1 MVAWIIEA
9 CVRNRFLIILLWLLV
24 AAVGI
29 HHMYNLP
36 VDAIP
41 DLSDVQ
47 VIISTDF
54 PEQAPQVVEDQV
66 TYPLT
71 TAMLAVPR
79 AKVVRGYSLFALSL
93 VYVIFEDGTDIYWAR
108 SRVLE
113 YLNYVRGTLPA
124 KVNPQLGPDAT
135 GVGWVFMYTL
145 EDPTGKHDLAQL
157 RSIQDW
163 FIRYRLRTVQGVA
176 EVASLGGF
184 VKQYQV
190 RVDPNKLA
198 AYNVPLAKVK
208 EAIQK
213 SNQDTGG
220 RLIEM
225 AETEYMVRGLG
236 YIKNIADV
244 ENIVVGTDGSGTP
257 ILVKTVAQVGLGPEL
272 RRGVSDV
279 NGQGEAATG
288 IVIMRHG
295 ENAKEVIERVKA
307 KLEEIKQGLPP
318 GVRIVTAYDRSDLIN
333 RAIDTLKEALF
344 EEIAIVAL
352 ICFLFLLHLRS
363 ALVAIISLP
372 MGVLISFI
380 LQYQFNITANIISL
394 AGIAI
399 AIGDMVDAAMVMV
412 EDAHKH
418 LEHAPPGTDP
428 LPIILNAAKEVGPS
442 LFFALLVLTVSFL
455 PIFALEG
462 ETGRLFKPLAFT
474 KSFAMGGASILAIT
488 LIPILMVFFI
498 RGRIIPESRNPLSR
512 FFMAVYDPVLKV
524 VLNFP
529 KTAILIAVLL
539 MVVTIYPFS
548 KLGSEFMPALDE
560 GDLLYMP
567 TTMPG
572 ISVTKARELLQQ
584 TDRIIS
590 SFPEVEYV
598 LGKAGRAETATDPA
612 PLNMIETTIKL
623 KPREQWRKVDTW
635 YSSFPEWLQSIFRYF
650 YPDTMEMG
658 DLIKQLDAAVKF
670 PGVANSWIGP
680 IKTRIDMLST
690 GIKTPVGLKFL
701 GDDLNVLNRL
711 AEEVE
716 PILKAVPGTA
726 SVYSERTTGGYYLD
740 FEIDR
745 AAAARYGLNVQDIQD
760 VILSALGGETLTQTV
775 EGLERYPVNLRYLQ
789 DYRENLTALNRVL
802 IPSMNGAQI
811 PMAQVAKI
819 RIHQGPDMIKSEGAR
834 RTSWVYVDIRDID
847 VGTYV
852 KKAKEAVATHL
863 KMPPGYSL
871 VWSGQFE
878 YMERARE
885 KLQIIIP
892 ITLVLVILLI
902 YLSTMHMVK
911 VLIILTAVPF
921 SLIGAIWIVW
931 YLDYNFSVGVIV
943 GIIALLGLDA
953 ETGAIMLLYLDLVHD
968 ERMEQGRL
976 RTYEDLKD
984 SVMAGAVLRLRPK
997 LMTVLANI
1005 IGLLPVMWATGTG
1018 AEVAKRIAAPLF
1030 GGVTTSFLMEL
1041 LIYPAIYLL
1050 WKWHSEVK
1058 GLEQGTGDRG

>member
-1 MVAWIIEA
+1 MIAWIIET
-9 CVRNRFLIILLWLLV
+9 CVRNRVLIILLWLLV
-24 AAVGI
+24 AAVGV
-29 HHMYNLP
+29 HHMVNLP

-71 TAMLAVPR
+71 TALLAVPK

-113 YLNYVRGTLPA
+113 YLNYVRGTLPPG
-124 KVNPQLGPDAT
+124 VNPTLGPDAT
-135 GVGWVFMYTL
+135 GVGWGFMYTL

-163 FIRYRLRTVQGVA
+163 FIRYQLRAVQGVA

-198 AYNVPLAKVK
+198 AYNIPLAKVK

-236 YIKNIADV
+236 YIKSIADV
-244 ENIVVGTDGSGTP
+244 ENIVVGTDGSGIP
-257 ILVKTVAQVGLGPEL
+257 ILIKTVAQVGLGPEL
-272 RRGVSDV
+272 RRGVSDI
-279 NGQGEAATG
+279 NGQGEAASG
-288 IVIMRHG
+288 IVIIRFG
-295 ENAKEVIERVKA
+295 DNAKAVIERVKA
-307 KLEEIKQGLPP
+307 KLEEIKPGLPP

-333 RAIDTLKEALF
+333 RAIDTLKEAIIQ
-344 EEIAIVAL
+344 EIIIVGL
-352 ICFLFLLHLRS
+352 ICILFLLHVRS

-372 MGVLISFI
+372 LGVLISFI
-380 LQYQFNITANIISL
+380 LQYQFNITANILSL

-399 AIGDMVDAAMVMV
+399 AIGDMVDASMVMV

-418 LEHAPPGTDP
+418 LEHAPPGTNP
-428 LPIILNAAKEVGPS
+428 LPIVLNAAKEVGPS

-462 ETGRLFKPLAFT
+462 ESGRLFKPLAFT
-474 KSFAMGGASILAIT
+474 KTFAMAGASVLAIT
-488 LIPILMVFFI
+488 LIPILMVFLI
-498 RGRIIPESRNPLSR
+498 RGRIIPETKNPLSR
-512 FFMAVYDPVLKV
+512 VTMAVYRPCLRV
-524 VLNFP
+524 VLRIP
-529 KTAILIAVLL
+529 KTCILIAVLL
-539 MVVTIYPFS
+539 MAVTIYPFTR
-548 KLGSEFMPALDE
+548 LGSEFMPALDE

-572 ISVTKARELLQQ
+572 LSITKARELLQQ

-623 KPREQWRKVDTW
+623 KPRERWRKVGAW
-635 YSSFPEWLQSIFRYF
+635 WSSWAPEWLQPALRYF
-650 YPDTMEMG
+650 FPDTMTMES
-658 DLIKQLDAAVKF
+658 LIKELDAAVKF

-690 GIKTPVGLKFL
+690 GIKTPVGVKFL
-701 GDDLNVLNRL
+701 GENLDTLNRL

-716 PILKAVPGTA
+716 PILKSIPGTA

-745 AAAARYGLNVQDIQD
+745 AAAARYGLNVQDVQE
-760 VILSALGGETLTQTV
+760 VILSALGGQTLTMTV

-789 DYRENLTALNRVL
+789 DYRENITALNRIL
-802 IPSMNGAQI
+802 IPAMNGAQI
-811 PMAQVAKI
+811 PMAHVAKI

-847 VGTYV
+847 VGAYI
-852 KKAKEAVATHL
+852 KKAKEAVAAHL
-863 KMPPGYSL
+863 KLPPGYTL

-892 ITLVLVILLI
+892 ITAVLVILLI
-902 YLSTMHMVK
+902 YLSTTSMAK
-911 VLIILTAVPF
+911 VAIILLAVPF
-921 SLIGAIWIVW
+921 SLIGAIWLIW
-931 YLDYNFSVGVIV
+931 LLGYNFSVGVIV
-943 GIIALLGLDA
+943 GLIALAGLDA

-968 ERMEQGRL
+968 ERREKGLL
-976 RTYEDLKD
+976 RTDDDLKQA
-984 SVMAGAVLRLRPK
+984 VMDGAVLRLRPK

-1005 IGLLPVMWATGTG
+1005 LGLMPVMWATGTG

-1030 GGVTTSFLMEL
+1030 GGVTTSFLLEL
-1041 LIYPAIYLL
+1041 LIYPAVYLL
-1050 WKWHSEVK
+1050 WKRHSDK
-1058 GLEQGTGDRG
+1058 